1 MKGFV
6 PVPGPAGDDAC
17 AARGSTCE
25 SDASPTSE
33 AREKYPPPVPSCGI
47 ASPVVPGVLRAAVE
61 ARGEAS
67 GDSGVSARPVDDA
80 ILCRPPFRMGV
91 ARGVEGER
99 PEVEVMEEVRR
110 ARGLRGVGEKGV
122 VETTK

>member
-1 MKGFV
+1 M
-6 PVPGPAGDDAC
+6 
-17 AARGSTCE
+17 
-25 SDASPTSE
+25 
-33 AREKYPPPVPSCGI
+33 
-47 ASPVVPGVLRAAVE
+47 
-61 ARGEAS
+61 
-67 GDSGVSARPVDDA
+67 SARPVEEA
-80 ILCRPPFRMGV
+80 ILCLPLRMGV